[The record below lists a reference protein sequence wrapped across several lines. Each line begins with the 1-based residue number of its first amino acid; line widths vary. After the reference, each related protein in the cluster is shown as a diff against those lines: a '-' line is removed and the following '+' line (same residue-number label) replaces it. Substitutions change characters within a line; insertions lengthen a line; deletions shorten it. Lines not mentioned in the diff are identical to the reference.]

1 MQMKTLFGKRMKELR
16 LEKGLTQKQLAEE
29 LQITVSTVS
38 RYERG
43 LSERSTKLLIK
54 CAEYFQVSTDYLF
67 GRTDVRKSKK

>member
-38 RYERG
+38 RYEREI
-43 LSERSTKLLIK
+43 SERSTKLLFK
-54 CAEYFQVSTDYLF
+54 CSKYFQVSTDYLL
-67 GRTDVRKSKK
+67 GLTDVRKGEK